1 MQYKLSKSEWES
13 IGVNAGWMKIAG
25 PGGRFQASM
34 SAAEQKLWA
43 SLNQQQKNNYATLD
57 AANRARVAALPLQQ
71 AQQYL
76 NSIMPPAGGKV
87 PTASFDNEIKT
98 ALKLNDKT
106 DEKTPE
112 QYKEEFIERMKSIGM
127 TDEEIERALK
137 SGYLERIM
145 KGRKNKE

>member
-13 IGVNAGWMKIAG
+13 IGVNAGWMKI
-25 PGGRFQASM
+25 
-34 SAAEQKLWA
+34 
-43 SLNQQQKNNYATLD
+43 
-57 AANRARVAALPLQQ
+57 
-71 AQQYL
+71 
-76 NSIMPPAGGKV
+76 
-87 PTASFDNEIKT
+87 

>member
-1 MQYKLSKSEWES
+1 
-13 IGVNAGWMKIAG
+13 
-25 PGGRFQASM
+25 
-34 SAAEQKLWA
+34 
-43 SLNQQQKNNYATLD
+43 LD

>member
-1 MQYKLSKSEWES
+1 MENYMQYKLSKSEWES
-13 IGVNAGWMKIAG
+13 IGVNAGWMKI
-25 PGGRFQASM
+25 
-34 SAAEQKLWA
+34 
-43 SLNQQQKNNYATLD
+43 
-57 AANRARVAALPLQQ
+57 
-71 AQQYL
+71 
-76 NSIMPPAGGKV
+76 
-87 PTASFDNEIKT
+87 